1 METKNMDRTL
11 VLVKPDGVQR
21 GLIGEIISRLERRGL
36 KIVGMKLMQVSGEL
50 ANRHYGEHE
59 GKPFFAGL
67 VGFITSGPIVA
78 MAIEGN
84 NVVGLVRT
92 TVGATNPAAS
102 APGTIRGDLGVDIGR
117 NLIHGSD
124 SDESAKRELSL
135 FFNEGELLDYSRDT
149 DPWIIEA

>member
-1 METKNMDRTL
+1 MDRTL

-92 TVGATNPAAS
+92 TVGATNPADS

-135 FFNEGELLDYSRDT
+135 FFTEGELVDYSRDT

>member
-1 METKNMDRTL
+1 MDRTL

-135 FFNEGELLDYSRDT
+135 FFTEGEFVDYSRDT